1 MEPKILN
8 DMKLKGELVVVE
20 FELTNP
26 KLFNQT
32 LKELDLTNRYRVSV
46 IALSHMDDQ
55 DAAIPNQSTV
65 IKAGDVVTILG
76 TRKDV
81 KKFEDLA
88 TK

>member
-1 MEPKILN
+1 
-8 DMKLKGELVVVE
+8 
-20 FELTNP
+20 
-26 KLFNQT
+26 
-32 LKELDLTNRYRVSV
+32 
-46 IALSHMDDQ
+46 MDDQ